1 MKKIVLTLFVCCVV
15 MAYAGIADGDIVVP
29 NQTMSTQ
36 TIEIPADFDAQAATA
51 EMKAARKN
59 GNHELAAELHQQI
72 SLWWFQ
78 NHTVEM
84 QPMEQG
90 SNDQNRKMWEPNEDH
105 STEPGAAPLWGN
117 DVQVDSRTNTKPAR
131 VAALSNGHLYAI
143 AVHYS
148 GSLYYGTVRRSTN
161 NGATWS
167 DYWNSGFASTTT
179 IFDPGIMV
187 INDTLV
193 YWYILDHPAS
203 NEMRTWFKVCLPGA
217 TDNPIYYGSPSGG
230 FNPLDYSK
238 LNLTTD
244 APNYSGEY
252 LYATWT
258 ENYGTGPDSTRV
270 MAAVSYEI
278 DVSAWEV
285 GPTRVRASSGANIY
299 YAGTRIAWG
308 SSTADM
314 LWLVAYLHPA
324 AYPQTFDRGVRGW
337 WSDDY
342 GSTWNGPVDI
352 TPYDNG
358 RDEYD
363 PAIAGGHGNTNWSVL
378 AVENDTSFSSDRD
391 VVNWYSTNDGT
402 NWIDSNAWI
411 TNSYENYV
419 PDIWVDVNSTGF
431 YGVCRQD
438 RTTEE
443 DVRYK
448 FCPIGDPNNW
458 TGSTSVLDDPTLD
471 LSGVYGASV
480 GYNPGNGDAICA
492 WTAYHGAQYSIWFS
506 SESWTGIEEISDN
519 QSAMGV
525 VNLAPN
531 PSHGS
536 ARLSFVVMNE
546 GLVKVSVFD
555 ATGRVVDNLVNEV
568 KPAGEYSLNINSADL
583 ASGVYFVQIETP
595 EGTAGKTMTIIR

>member
-1 MKKIVLTLFVCCVV
+1 MKKILFALFICFVV
-15 MAYAGIADGDIVVP
+15 VAYGNIADGDVVVNETRT
-29 NQTMSTQ
+29 NQA
-36 TIEIPADFDAQAATA
+36 IELPANFDIEAATM
-51 EMKAARKN
+51 EMKAARKS

-78 NHTVEM
+78 NHTLEM
-84 QPMEQG
+84 QAMEHG
-90 SNDQNRKMWEPNEDH
+90 SNSSDIRRPNEAH

-117 DVQVDSRTNTKPAR
+117 DVQVDPRTNTKPGR
-131 VAALSNGHLYAI
+131 VAALSNGHLYTI

-148 GSLYYGTVRRSTN
+148 GSQYYGTVRRSTN

-167 DYWNSGFASTTT
+167 DYWNSSFASTTT

-217 TDNPIYYGSPSGG
+217 TDDPIYYGSPTGA
-230 FNPLDYSK
+230 FNPVDYSN
-238 LNLTTD
+238 LNLTSD
-244 APNYSGEY
+244 FPNYSDEY

-270 MAAVSYEI
+270 MTAVSTEI
-278 DVSAWEV
+278 DVGAWEG
-285 GPTRVRASSGANIY
+285 GPTIIRTSTGANIY

-308 SSTADM
+308 SGIADM
-314 LWLVAYLHPA
+314 LWLVAWLHPNG
-324 AYPQTFDRGVRGW
+324 YPVTYDRTVRGW

-352 TPYDNG
+352 TGYDNG
-358 RDEYD
+358 RDEFD
-363 PAIAGGHGNTNWSVL
+363 AVIAGGHTNTNWSVL
-378 AVENDTSFSSDRD
+378 AVECDTNYSTDQD
-391 VVNWYSTNDGT
+391 VVNWYSTDDGT

-411 TNSYENYV
+411 TNSYENYL
-419 PDIWVDVNSTGF
+419 PDIFVDVNSTGF

-448 FCPIGDPNNW
+448 FSAIGDPNGW
-458 TGSTSVLDDPTLD
+458 TGSVAVVADPTLD
-471 LSGVYGASV
+471 LSGVYAPSA
-480 GYNPGNGDAICA
+480 GYNPNNGDAICT
-492 WTAYHGAQYSIWFS
+492 WTAYHGGQYTIWFS
-506 SESWTGIEEISDN
+506 SEDWTGIEEISDN

-546 GLVKVSVFD
+546 GLVKVSVYD
-555 ATGRVVDNLVNEV
+555 ASGRIVSNLVNEV
-568 KPAGEYSLNINSADL
+568 KPAGEYSLNINSANL
-583 ASGVYFVQIETP
+583 ASGVYFVQIKTP